1 MTQIGD
7 RTRKTKQSRVSRDR
21 LHRERSRKTGE
32 IKGQL
37 ICPEDW
43 GAPGQMNPPFF
54 NHPI

>member
-32 IKGQL
+32 IKGQ
-37 ICPEDW
+37 
-43 GAPGQMNPPFF
+43 MNPPFL

>member
-7 RTRKTKQSRVSRDR
+7 RTRKTKQSCVSRDR

-37 ICPEDW
+37 
-43 GAPGQMNPPFF
+43 NPPFF